1 MEKMTMNRS
10 DILTWLVDV
19 HYLPCTNTKPARWA
33 AVNQNS
39 GRRVISSAWHND
51 KRVTIEDAGLA
62 EEHAARAA
70 AIAKLVDVM
79 QKDAKAH
86 GCNTADH
93 IHAEYLG
100 TSRNGYLYRVSQIYQ
115 KA

>member
-1 MEKMTMNRS
+1 METLDETPQHKESEMEKMTLRRFRYS
-10 DILTWLVDV
+10 PTWLVDV

-51 KRVTIEDAGLA
+51 ERVTIEDTGLA

-79 QKDAKAH
+79 QNDAKKH
-86 GCNTADH
+86 GCNTA
-93 IHAEYLG
+93 EQN
-100 TSRNGYLYRVSQIYQ
+100 TR
-115 KA
+115 